1 MTEQRSAAPAGK
13 WLNPATERLLSKY
26 TSLDEALQ
34 VLKAQP
40 LAEEQKTIANICETY
55 LGMARNYIDR
65 PFWSGRFPYLERK
78 HPHLVWELLH
88 RVDEYFILLTKEKEL
103 YSRALDVKTSFDLNI
118 REATMRKEWI
128 GEEGKEGKF
137 KEILEEIGYTVLS
150 AATPQEAVSL
160 CEDKDTVIDLLLTDV
175 VMPGMSGKELK
186 KAIEVIRPGINV
198 LFMSGY
204 TSNVIA
210 HRGVLEK
217 GVHFIQKP
225 FSMKDLAQKVREAI
239 GER

>member
-1 MTEQRSAAPAGK
+1 MDKE
-13 WLNPATERLLSKY
+13 
-26 TSLDEALQ
+26 LQ
-34 VLKAQP
+34 SHLF
-40 LAEEQKTIANICETY
+40 E
-55 LGMARNYIDR
+55 
-65 PFWSGRFPYLERK
+65 PFFT
-78 HPHLVWELLH
+78 
-88 RVDEYFILLTKEKEL
+88 TKEVGEGTGLGLATVYGMVKQNGGFINV
-103 YSRALDVKTSFDLNI
+103 YSEPGQGSTFKIYIPSAGEQEKKIQETEEVPMAYGAGIVLLVEDEEMV
-118 REATMRKEWI
+118 REVA
-128 GEEGKEGKF
+128 
-137 KEILEEIGYTVLS
+137 KEILEEIGYTVLA

-160 CEDKDTVIDLLLTDV
+160 CENKDTIIDLLLTDV

-186 KAIEVIRPGINV
+186 KAVEVIRPGIKV